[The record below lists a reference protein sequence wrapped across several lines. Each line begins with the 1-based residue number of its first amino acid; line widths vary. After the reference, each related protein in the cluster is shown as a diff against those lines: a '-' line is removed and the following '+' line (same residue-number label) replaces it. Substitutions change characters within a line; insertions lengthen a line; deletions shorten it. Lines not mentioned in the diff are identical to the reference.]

1 MVISMNDMENIKKL
15 LDGYEAPY
23 DHNDWI
29 KLEKD
34 LPKPPGLSGLTKTIL
49 VATAL
54 IIAVG
59 SVIFLSQVINNDNSK
74 TEKIS
79 STQITESNSAE
90 DNITGNDQVNEIE
103 IDNSIDNSNVQ
114 NTIENNDLSNNIEN
128 EITNSNTNQQETSNE
143 VNSVNNTTNNAEKSS
158 NSDDNTQTPINNYT
172 PSVDKVVFSVEI
184 VENCVPAKVIFRAIN
199 VPENCEVIW
208 NTDENLRVYGN
219 TASHTYIESGI
230 YKPEAILNY
239 NNKSLK
245 TEKLREIT
253 INESTNVKINFEN
266 SENLYYFTCNNKEEL
281 RLLWSI
287 DNQQFSEKEISFE
300 FERGGEYLVKLV
312 AINDFGCKSETS
324 EKVNIVIEHVY
335 FVPNAFIP
343 NSGGVNSNF
352 GPIGENME
360 FESYKLIIVD
370 GNGNAVFE
378 SDSPD
383 FMWNGKINNIGAE
396 AKPGFYLWEIKT
408 LDKFGNLQTK
418 KGRVN
423 LIRN

>member
-23 DHNDWI
+23 NHNDWI

-34 LPKPPGLSGLTKTIL
+34 LPKSPGMSGLTKTIL

-59 SVIFLSQVINNDNSK
+59 SVIILSQVINNDDTK
-74 TEKIS
+74 TEQVA
-79 STQITESNSAE
+79 STQTNESNSSE
-90 DNITGNDQVNEIE
+90 DNTINNNQIKENVTERSNENSNIQNTTGN
-103 IDNSIDNSNVQ
+103 NSESIS
-114 NTIENNDLSNNIEN
+114 IENK
-128 EITNSNTNQQETSNE
+128 ITDVSTNLQETSDVETPLNNISNTTDKST
-143 VNSVNNTTNNAEKSS
+143 NSANNTQA
-158 NSDDNTQTPINNYT
+158 PINNYI

-184 VENCVPAKVIFRAIN
+184 VENCVPAKVVFRAIN

-208 NTDENLRVYGN
+208 NTDENVRVYGN
-219 TASHTYIESGI
+219 TASHTYLKEGN
-230 YKPEAILNY
+230 YEPEAILNY
-239 NNKSLK
+239 NNQSLK
-245 TEKLREIT
+245 TEKLRNIT

-266 SENLYYFTCNNKEEL
+266 SENLFYFTCNNKEEL

-300 FERGGEYLVKLV
+300 FERGGEYLIKLV
-312 AINDFGCKSETS
+312 AVNDFGCKSETT

-335 FVPNAFIP
+335 FVPNAFTP
-343 NSGGVNSNF
+343 NSDGVNSNF
-352 GPIGENME
+352 GPIGEDMD
-360 FESYKLIIVD
+360 FVSYKLIVVD

-378 SDSPD
+378 SDSPE
-383 FMWNGKINNIGAE
+383 FTWNGKINNIGAE

-408 LDKFGNLQTK
+408 LDKYGNLQTK

>member
-23 DHNDWI
+23 NHNDWI

-34 LPKPPGLSGLTKTIL
+34 LPKSPGMSGLTKTIL

-54 IIAVG
+54 IITVG
-59 SVIFLSQVINNDNSK
+59 SVIILSQVTNNDNNK
-74 TEKIS
+74 TEQVS
-79 STQITESNSAE
+79 STQISEPNNLKENTISANQITENVTENSDA
-90 DNITGNDQVNEIE
+90 
-103 IDNSIDNSNVQ
+103 NSNIQ
-114 NTIENNDLSNNIEN
+114 NTTKNNPEIISTENI
-128 EITNSNTNQQETSNE
+128 ITDTNQQEANNE
-143 VNSVNNTTNNAEKSS
+143 ENTTNNTNNNTDKSA
-158 NSDDNTQTPINNYT
+158 NSANNNQNPINNYI
-172 PSVDKVVFSVEI
+172 PSVDQVVFSVEI
-184 VENCVPAKVIFRAIN
+184 VENCVPAKVVFRAIN
-199 VPENCEVIW
+199 VPDNCDVIW
-208 NTDENLRVYGN
+208 NTDEKVRVYGN
-219 TASHTYIESGI
+219 TASHTYIEGGI
-230 YKPEAILNY
+230 YEPEAILNY

-245 TEKLREIT
+245 TEKLRKIT
-253 INESTNVKINFEN
+253 INESTNIKINFEN
-266 SENLYYFTCNNKEEL
+266 SENLYYFTCINKEEL

-343 NSGGVNSNF
+343 NSGGINSNF
-352 GPIGENME
+352 GPIGEEMD
-360 FESYKLIIVD
+360 FVSYKLIIVD
-370 GNGNAVFE
+370 GNANAVFE
-378 SDSPD
+378 SDSPE

-408 LDKFGNLQTK
+408 LDKYGNLQTK